1 MDELPD
7 IGDVVDVATGFLE
20 VESSWCPPVGM
31 VCLLDRRTAFR
42 RDPACSDEETAC
54 LDMPDR
60 LSSCG
65 STGSVSC
72 VLGHPCT
79 SFDVVYVVSDLARA
93 SWPRNVACF
102 DIWSVVVEASDAVVV
117 DDEAV
122 EW

>member
-1 MDELPD
+1 MSPVVATKGAERLERVVDEEMDELPD
-7 IGDVVDVATGFLE
+7 IGDVVDVATGFLN
-20 VESSWCPPVGM
+20 VESSWCSPVGM

-60 LSSCG
+60 LSLRG

-79 SFDVVYVVSDLARA
+79 SFDIVYVVSELTITF
-93 SWPRNVACF
+93 W
-102 DIWSVVVEASDAVVV
+102 
-117 DDEAV
+117 
-122 EW
+122 